1 MLLVSAGVF
10 LLLHL
15 IPGDPV
21 AAMLGDNATPESAA
35 ALRHE
40 LGLDLPLPQQYVR
53 WLGHVLTG
61 DLGRSLRSGQP
72 IAAAL
77 GNAVLPTAELTVLA
91 LLFAIVVGIPAGILA
106 AIRPGSVPDIVLT
119 VFALVGVSMPTFWSG
134 LLLIFFFSL
143 GLGWLPPSGYVSLG
157 QSPLESVKFMAL
169 PMIALGSTVAAVIM
183 RQMRASLLEVMTND
197 YIRTAHSKGLSE
209 QLVVLRHGL

>member
-1 MLLVSAGVF
+1 LNSYIAQKLVAIIPVMLLVSAGVF

-77 GNAVLPTAELTVLA
+77 GNAVPSHLLDPNLFDFKKLSAGSGNVEAELDLA
-91 LLFAIVVGIPAGILA
+91 L
-106 AIRPGSVPDIVLT
+106 DT
-119 VFALVGVSMPTFWSG
+119 V
-134 LLLIFFFSL
+134 
-143 GLGWLPPSGYVSLG
+143 
-157 QSPLESVKFMAL
+157 
-169 PMIALGSTVAAVIM
+169 
-183 RQMRASLLEVMTND
+183 
-197 YIRTAHSKGLSE
+197 TAN
-209 QLVVLRHGL
+209 RH